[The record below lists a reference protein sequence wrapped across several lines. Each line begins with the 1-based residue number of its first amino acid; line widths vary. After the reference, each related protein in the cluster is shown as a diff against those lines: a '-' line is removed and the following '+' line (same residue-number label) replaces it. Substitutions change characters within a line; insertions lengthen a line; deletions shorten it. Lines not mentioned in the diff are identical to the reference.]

1 MRYNPTAFRPIKDH
15 TDVAAAI
22 AELRDIERREK
33 TKYPMT
39 VEAVIRQWEET
50 K

>member
-1 MRYNPTAFRPIKDH
+1 MRYNPTMFRPIMGH
-15 TDVAAAI
+15 TDLAEMI
-22 AELRDIERREK
+22 AEIRDIERREK